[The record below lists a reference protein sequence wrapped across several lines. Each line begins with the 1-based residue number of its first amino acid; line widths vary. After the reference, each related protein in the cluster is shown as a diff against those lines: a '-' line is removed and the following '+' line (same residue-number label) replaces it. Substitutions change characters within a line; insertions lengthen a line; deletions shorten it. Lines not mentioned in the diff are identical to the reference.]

1 MEANG
6 GYGSNL
12 PVQCEG
18 DRRIT
23 DIMRGIDTALALNS
37 VPLTILLSELD
48 TPALSGALDA
58 RNKSGH
64 GRHNFE
70 RLFSA
75 GIFAEF
81 CSAPT

>member
-18 DRRIT
+18 DRLIT

-48 TPALSGALDA
+48 TASSVWRTGCPEQIRAW
-58 RNKSGH
+58 
-64 GRHNFE
+64 
-70 RLFSA
+70 
-75 GIFAEF
+75 
-81 CSAPT
+81 TT